1 MTRKF
6 TGWHMLFSLIG
17 FFGVVIVVNI
27 FMAVQA
33 ERTFGGTVVENS
45 YVASQ
50 EFNRCL
56 DAAKAQQALGWKLA
70 ASSESGHPAV
80 TAAANGT
87 PLAGAQVQGYAE
99 HPLGAVDDIP
109 LHFREARAGHFV
121 TDTPLPS
128 GRWRLHLRV
137 LRGNDSADF
146 VTDVHA

>member
-6 TGWHMLFSLIG
+6 TGWHMLASMVG
-17 FFGVVIVVNI
+17 FFGIVIAVNI
-27 FMAVQA
+27 LMAVQA
-33 ERTFGGTVVENS
+33 ERTFGGTVVDNS

-50 EFNRCL
+50 EFNRWL
-56 DAAKAQQALGWKLA
+56 DAAKAQQALGWKIA

-80 TAAANGT
+80 SAAANGT
-87 PLAGAQVQGYAE
+87 PLTGAQVQGYAE

-109 LHFREARAGHFV
+109 LHFRETGAGHFV
-121 TDTPLPS
+121 ADTPLPA

-137 LRGNDSADF
+137 LRGSDRADF